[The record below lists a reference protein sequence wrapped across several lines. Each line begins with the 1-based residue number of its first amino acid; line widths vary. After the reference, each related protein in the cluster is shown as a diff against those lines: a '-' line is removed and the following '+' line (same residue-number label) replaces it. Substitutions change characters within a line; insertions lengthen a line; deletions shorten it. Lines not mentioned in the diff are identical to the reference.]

1 MDRLPNWLKWLVVA
15 LVFAVLAV
23 MVLAVDRR
31 ASRVDMP
38 DPETPSAS
46 TVARTAPPPD
56 QTLHTAKV
64 PRPWTGAFAF
74 RLSPLRLASLSSLP
88 GWGILCK
95 LLITAQKRRKNRA
108 YTRKQQCSI
117 I

>member
-38 DPETPSAS
+38 EPDNTFGIYRDTDSA
-46 TVARTAPPPD
+46 
-56 QTLHTAKV
+56 
-64 PRPWTGAFAF
+64 
-74 RLSPLRLASLSSLP
+74 AS
-88 GWGILCK
+88 
-95 LLITAQKRRKNRA
+95 
-108 YTRKQQCSI
+108 
-117 I
+117 